1 MRRVSGESCGRSWAM
16 VTRRFSELTALRT
29 AGRCAGCT
37 ASTSSTMPVTC
48 SGSGNSWPMI
58 SSRDSLTNTQPTP
71 TDQSAISANSTMA
84 IRRPVKPKRLK
95 KPRRPSISGL
105 LDRSGED
112 IAGAAHR
119 LDQFAVALDLLA
131 QAADLQVELGAGQR
145 QFAAVGM
152 RDVTLVEID
161 AERRVDQEAPA
172 LDRRRLGAAQDGA
185 DARHQFA
192 RVEGLWQIIVGAHL
206 EADDA
211 VDVLA
216 LGRQHQDRH
225 ARAGAEPPA
234 DREPVFARQHD
245 VEHHEIRLAQG
256 GAEAIERRAAV
267 AHIDAKALAR
277 EIVAQQA
284 PDLDVVLDDENMR
297 ALVHPNTFRTIR
309 FRKDAAQRQ
318 DGRARGYKSL
328 HSTSAPATPPQ
339 NCGAMFSSR
348 HVAQ

>member
-95 KPRRPSISGL
+95 TPRRPSISGL

-131 QAADLQVELGAGQR
+131 QAADLHVDGAIQRIGLPSARPVHQLLARQHAVGPREKTAEQVELGAGQR

-152 RDVTLVEID
+152 RDVTFVEID

-192 RVEGLWQIIVGAHL
+192 RVEGLWQIIV
-206 EADDA
+206 
-211 VDVLA
+211 
-216 LGRQHQDRH
+216 
-225 ARAGAEPPA
+225 
-234 DREPVFARQHD
+234 
-245 VEHHEIRLAQG
+245 
-256 GAEAIERRAAV
+256 
-267 AHIDAKALAR
+267 
-277 EIVAQQA
+277 
-284 PDLDVVLDDENMR
+284 
-297 ALVHPNTFRTIR
+297 
-309 FRKDAAQRQ
+309 
-318 DGRARGYKSL
+318 
-328 HSTSAPATPPQ
+328 
-339 NCGAMFSSR
+339 
-348 HVAQ
+348 